1 MPPPDSKVQGANMG
15 PTWGPQDP
23 GESHIGHMNLAFL
36 ELMKAQQRTAV
47 MIALLLD
54 WTSCS

>member
-1 MPPPDSKVQGANMG
+1 MPLPDSKVQGAKMRR
-15 PTWGPQDP
+15 TWGQQDP
-23 GESHIGHMNLAFL
+23 GGSHIGHMNLAIL